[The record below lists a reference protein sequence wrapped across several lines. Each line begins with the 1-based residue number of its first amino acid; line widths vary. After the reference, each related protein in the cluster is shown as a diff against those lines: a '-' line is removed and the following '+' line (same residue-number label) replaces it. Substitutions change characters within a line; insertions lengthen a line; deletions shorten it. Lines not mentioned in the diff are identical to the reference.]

1 MPNWPSKPETRE
13 NYDDFDNG
21 FESGQRVMH
30 DAFMK
35 VIKSHNVCSQHHPDH
50 WDANCPMCNTT
61 IESQP
66 KIHSCKCRTGDGG
79 AMTVKMLDEGLCQC
93 PRCGGIIIPKPTG
106 LIPFN
111 ILKCQESALEAM
123 KDRGIKI
130 TDEISRQVQITVNA
144 IYENFGKPK
153 PQRDIPSVGAIEHL
167 TCKYFHAP
175 KVHESFQVDNCML
188 CGLSMKDSKWLE
200 QRIKLSKAIHD
211 LISGGKNEGK

>member
-21 FESGQRVMH
+21 FESGQRVMY

-66 KIHSCKCRTGDGG
+66 RIHSCKCRTGDGG

-93 PRCGGIIIPKPTG
+93 PRCGGIIVSQPKG
-106 LIPFN
+106 LEPRDR
-111 ILKCQESALEAM
+111 LKISTFFYD
-123 KDRGIKI
+123 KGIKNNVI
-130 TDEISRQVQITVNA
+130 DEIIDNIFLT
-144 IYENFGKPK
+144 FGQQ
-153 PQRDIPSVGAIEHL
+153 PQRDIPSASEMKEVARKALENK
-167 TCKYFHAP
+167 CKCSIPH
-175 KVHESFQVDNCML
+175 K
-188 CGLSMKDSKWLE
+188 KI
-200 QRIKLSKAIHD
+200 RIICDAIHD
-211 LISGGKNEGK
+211 LISGGKNEGN